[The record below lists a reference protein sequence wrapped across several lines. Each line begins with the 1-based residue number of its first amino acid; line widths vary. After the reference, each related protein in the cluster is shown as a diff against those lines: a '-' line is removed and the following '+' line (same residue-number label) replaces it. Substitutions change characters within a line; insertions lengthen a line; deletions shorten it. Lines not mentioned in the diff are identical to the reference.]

1 MLYSNLYSAA
11 SQYISVKLEEN
22 LFKNLVVLRII
33 YKVNV
38 FFPFKNCLKIFKDEI
53 IFYFNLQLSQIQK
66 LL

>member
-1 MLYSNLYSAA
+1 MLYLNLYSAA

-38 FFPFKNCLKIFKDEI
+38 FFPFKNSLKIFKDEI
-53 IFYFNLQLSQIQK
+53 IFYFILQLSQIQK